1 MEIVF
6 EEHIGL
12 VKSIIINKFCG
23 DNNVNF
29 SFDELMSFGY
39 EGLLKAIKDFDSSKN
54 IKFSTFAHVVI
65 FRTIYDNCKKDRWVY
80 EASNSKKARTKFK
93 SLQEKVNSFE
103 KKDTTLEETLISDE
117 NFVDEI
123 VRRDLSSYLAKN
135 IDRLEE
141 TLKQILVAYYFEGY
155 KQSEIATLINASPS
169 YVNQK
174 IVQARKKL
182 YLMLKD
188 KV

>member
-1 MEIVF
+1 M
-6 EEHIGL
+6 
-12 VKSIIINKFCG
+12 
-23 DNNVNF
+23 
-29 SFDELMSFGY
+29 
-39 EGLLKAIKDFDSSKN
+39 
-54 IKFSTFAHVVI
+54 
-65 FRTIYDNCKKDRWVY
+65 
-80 EASNSKKARTKFK
+80 
-93 SLQEKVNSFE
+93 QEKVNSFE

-123 VRRDLSSYLAKN
+123 VRKDLSSYLAKN
-135 IDRLEE
+135 IDRSEE

>member
-23 DNNVNF
+23 DNNVKF

-80 EASNSKKARTKFK
+80 EASNSKK
-93 SLQEKVNSFE
+93 LEQNSNHC
-103 KKDTTLEETLISDE
+103 K
-117 NFVDEI
+117 
-123 VRRDLSSYLAKN
+123 
-135 IDRLEE
+135 
-141 TLKQILVAYYFEGY
+141 
-155 KQSEIATLINASPS
+155 
-169 YVNQK
+169 
-174 IVQARKKL
+174 KKL
-182 YLMLKD
+182 IVLRKRTLL
-188 KV
+188 